1 MTPLS
6 VNYEDTIFLQ
16 TGTIHAE
23 ALRLNWR
30 CEMLLTRNVEAI
42 KNKRILD
49 LASHDGRFSYACLK
63 LGAKHVTGIEN
74 TGHLVDSAKKNLEV
88 LGYNSENFAF
98 LQGDIYEFLP
108 KFNSGDFDTIL
119 CFGFFYHTMRHVE
132 LLSKIKRLCPQW
144 FILDTDIHREN
155 YIMKL
160 LLLMRTIKRFR
171 PKHLIL
177 RNLKE
182 LVASLKEYKLVFTGD
197 AGEPN
202 TIDRSD
208 WVAVPTKSA
217 VELLLTLHDFNFRQI
232 NWYEA
237 NISSWE
243 RLEDYKMGSRISYIA
258 KLNIPFRHYIM

>member
-108 KFNSGDFDTIL
+108 KFN
-119 CFGFFYHTMRHVE
+119 
-132 LLSKIKRLCPQW
+132 
-144 FILDTDIHREN
+144 
-155 YIMKL
+155 
-160 LLLMRTIKRFR
+160 
-171 PKHLIL
+171 
-177 RNLKE
+177 
-182 LVASLKEYKLVFTGD
+182 
-197 AGEPN
+197 
-202 TIDRSD
+202 
-208 WVAVPTKSA
+208 
-217 VELLLTLHDFNFRQI
+217 
-232 NWYEA
+232 
-237 NISSWE
+237 
-243 RLEDYKMGSRISYIA
+243 
-258 KLNIPFRHYIM
+258 